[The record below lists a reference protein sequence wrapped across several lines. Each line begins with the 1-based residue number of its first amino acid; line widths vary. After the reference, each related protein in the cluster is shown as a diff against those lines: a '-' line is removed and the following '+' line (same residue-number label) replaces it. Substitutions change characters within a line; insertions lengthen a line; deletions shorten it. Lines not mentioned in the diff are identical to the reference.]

1 MGASP
6 EVRVLIENDGM
17 MKRYQPA
24 LGESLDLFDGSE
36 RILVQGLAS
45 VGNCQGYYFITDRGV
60 HYYDSEKS
68 GLFKRT
74 YISRFFPR
82 SQVTVW
88 TINGVRPGCAYLR
101 IYGQD
106 DQVALVMKFDDL
118 WQRASCVEQA
128 EAAAQAL
135 AVE

>member
-6 EVRVLIENDGM
+6 EVRVAIENDGM

-36 RILVQGLAS
+36 RILVHGLAS
-45 VGNCQGYYFITDRGV
+45 VGNCQGYYFITDRGI
-60 HYYDSEKS
+60 HYCDSEKA

-82 SQVTVW
+82 SQVTAW
-88 TINGVRPGCAYLR
+88 TINGVKPVRAYLCL
-101 IYGQD
+101 YGQD
-106 DQVALVMKFDDL
+106 GQEVLVMKFDDQ
-118 WQRASCVEQA
+118 WQRASCLEQA